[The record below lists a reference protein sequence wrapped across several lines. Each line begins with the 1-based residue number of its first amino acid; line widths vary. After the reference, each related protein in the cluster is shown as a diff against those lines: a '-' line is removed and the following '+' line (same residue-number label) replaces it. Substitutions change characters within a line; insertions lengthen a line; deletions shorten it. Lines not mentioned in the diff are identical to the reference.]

1 MAKKDK
7 KKKHQLLCDIP
18 FLLDLL
24 IGIGEVAEMTGVS
37 QRQLRYWQEKGLVN
51 TLNNQ
56 SNTTRKFDYYSVKK
70 IVLIHDFLELGYSL
84 DDAASK
90 ADDEL
95 KPLRKA
101 IKKFNVSK
109 EDVK

>member
-7 KKKHQLLCDIP
+7 KKKQQLLCDIP

-24 IGIGEVAEMTGVS
+24 IGIGEVSEMSGVS
-37 QRQLRYWQEKGLVN
+37 QRQLRYWQEKGLVK
-51 TLNNQ
+51 TLNEQ
-56 SNTTRKFDYYSVKK
+56 TNTTRKFDYYSVKK
-70 IVLIHDFLELGYSL
+70 IILIRDFINLGYAL

-95 KPLRKA
+95 KPLKKA
-101 IKKFNVSK
+101 IKKYNASD
-109 EDVK
+109 ENE